1 MTRPPAL
8 RIAACAQ
15 HRHAWPPPWPRPP
28 PPAAAAALRGGRLQP
43 LCSRADAECEGPGG
57 EGTAA
62 QRVERLG
69 WRGGQ
74 CRTHL
79 LVVADEFAEHRVGT
93 LLAQPRAAFLG
104 VESRYVLHCRRRVQV
119 EWVLRFQYA
128 LQAGEAARG
137 GEAQEGLL
145 GLWVEDVGE
154 KVALS
159 ARGSA
164 RVSAGQRGPA
174 RLSSAQL
181 GSGRIGDGEAGDAD
195 VQHGRA

>member
-1 MTRPPAL
+1 MAT
-8 RIAACAQ
+8 
-15 HRHAWPPPWPRPP
+15 
-28 PPAAAAALRGGRLQP
+28 AAATGRRGRAPRWPLP
-43 LCSRADAECEGPGG
+43 LCSLADAECEGPGG

-79 LVVADEFAEHRVGT
+79 LVVVADEFAEHRVGT